1 MTASRG
7 VSEVDESREGDS
19 VAGARIP
26 LVTEIM
32 AYLGGIL
39 AVAGVGVLIGMFW
52 EQLGVFGQV
61 GLTAATAAA
70 CLTGGVLIGR
80 IDDPGAH
87 RLQEFLLFIG
97 VAVTGADHRDRG
109 IPHRR
114 PLIAI
119 PNPAFNMD
127 PIARR

>member
-1 MTASRG
+1 M
-7 VSEVDESREGDS
+7 DEAQQEDS

-97 VAVTGADHRDRG
+97 VAVTGAAIGIAAFHVADHSSRLLT
-109 IPHRR
+109 RR
-114 PLIAI
+114 ST
-119 PNPAFNMD
+119 
-127 PIARR
+127 